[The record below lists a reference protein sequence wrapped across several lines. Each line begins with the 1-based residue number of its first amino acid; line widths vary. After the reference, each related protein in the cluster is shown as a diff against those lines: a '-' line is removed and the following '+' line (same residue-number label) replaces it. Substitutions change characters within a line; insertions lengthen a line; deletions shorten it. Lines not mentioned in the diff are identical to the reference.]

1 MSFWFQKT
9 SEQWTRLRLIY
20 ARRQTAKGS
29 KSGDVMPGPPKVKK
43 QEPVVS
49 DGESDIA
56 NVVKVEEAGASGLRL
71 ALKIIAFGGNY
82 INRPALG

>member
-1 MSFWFQKT
+1 
-9 SEQWTRLRLIY
+9 
-20 ARRQTAKGS
+20 
-29 KSGDVMPGPPKVKK
+29 MPGPPKVKK

>member
-9 SEQWTRLRLIY
+9 IEQWTRLLRLIY
-20 ARRQTAKGS
+20 ARRQTTKGS
-29 KSGDVMPGPPKVKK
+29 KSGDVMPAPPKVKP
-43 QEPVVS
+43 QEPLVS

-71 ALKIIAFGGNY
+71 AL
-82 INRPALG
+82 